1 MSTRAPVRW
10 GILETGSINRR
21 FLAHTREAANAE
33 FVAVGSRT
41 PERAAAFAAEYEIP
55 RSHGS
60 YEALL
65 GDPAVD
71 AVYVC
76 LPNSL
81 HHEWTMR
88 ALDAGKHVLCEKPYS
103 RHAREVVEAFDRAE
117 AVGLGLM
124 EAIMFRHTPQARRF
138 AELLPEIGAI
148 QAIRTTFSF
157 APLDPSDVRLVADL
171 DGGSLMDLGTYC
183 ISGSRLVAGSEP
195 DRVLGERDVGPSGVD
210 VRFTGILHFPNGTA
224 STLFSGFTSNH
235 ARLEA
240 VGTDGFLILPDPWN
254 GNAPAMWLGER
265 EIRVQ
270 PQDPYRL
277 EVENFSAAILG
288 DSEPLLGR
296 EDALGQARTIEALYR
311 SADTGRSEALG
322 ETPTLPTSSGS
333 AS

>member
-1 MSTRAPVRW
+1 MPTTAPVRW
-10 GILETGSINRR
+10 GILGTGSINRR
-21 FLAHTREAANAE
+21 FLAHTREAANAR

-71 AVYVC
+71 ALYIC

-103 RHAREVVEAFDRAE
+103 RRAQEVVDAFDRAQS
-117 AVGLGLM
+117 AGLLLM
-124 EAIMFRHTPQARRF
+124 EAIMFRYTPQARRF
-138 AELLPEIGAI
+138 AELLPEIGTI
-148 QAIRTTFSF
+148 QTVRTTFSF
-157 APLDPSDVRLVADL
+157 APLDPADIRLAADL

-183 ISGSRLVAGSEP
+183 ISGSRLVAGAEP
-195 DRVLGERDVGPSGVD
+195 DRVYGEQVVGPSGVD
-210 VRFTGILHFPNGTA
+210 VRFAGLLHFPDATT

-240 VGTDGFLILPDPWN
+240 IGTDGFLLMPDPWN
-254 GNAPAMWLGER
+254 GNAPALWLGAR
-265 EIRVQ
+265 EIPVQ
-270 PQDPYRL
+270 REDPYRL

-288 DSEPLLGR
+288 EAKPLLGR
-296 EDALGQARTIEALYR
+296 EDALGQARAIEALYR
-311 SADTGRSEALG
+311 SAETGTAEALDAG
-322 ETPTLPTSSGS
+322 
-333 AS
+333 AVR